1 MNLTG
6 FALNN
11 ARVTALIV
19 AMLAIAG
26 VALFANFPSK
36 EDPEVT
42 VREAVVSAYFPGMS
56 PERVENLIT
65 RKLEKEIR
73 RIPEVKKIKSSSK
86 TGVAIIHVVVYDKF
100 FEMEPIWQNLRNKMS
115 EARPS
120 LPQGTVG
127 PFVNSEFGDVNVATV
142 ALTADGFSLEEMRK
156 VARDVRDDLYTIDGI
171 RRVELHGVQRERIYL
186 ETTNARLARYGLSP
200 EELIETLE
208 AQNIILPGG
217 RVEVGGYSVVIEP
230 TGNFDSIEDIRDTV
244 ITIPSTEQ
252 VAYLRDVLSVRRAYE
267 DPPQALAYYEG
278 KPAIVLAVSM
288 QKTGV
293 NVLDFGPR
301 LKTRVEEIVTEL
313 PVGYSLD
320 FATYQAD
327 YVAESVDSVTLNVYE
342 TLGIVLAVVMLC
354 LGWRTGLIVGSI
366 VPLTMLVSLVF
377 MSALDIELQR
387 VSLATMIIALG
398 LLVDN
403 GIVIAEDIG
412 RRMAEGASRP
422 EAAMGTGKQLA
433 LPLLTSSLTTI
444 LAFIPLMLATDSS
457 GEYMRSMS
465 LVILIALLSS
475 WMLAMCFTPL
485 LCVWFIGEPKKS
497 PEQTKAKF
505 DGPVFRIYKGFLRLL
520 LRARIAFVIG
530 LAGAM
535 AGGFLLLAQV
545 PQQFFP
551 ESSRNQF
558 YIYLDLPNGATT
570 KATDETVH
578 DVIGWLGD
586 ETVNPEVRSNV
597 AYVGYGGPRFFVPL
611 APRDEDPHV
620 AFILITV
627 DSAESVTPV
636 LSRARAYLADKHPE
650 ASGRLKRFFLG
661 NSETGLLEVRVRG
674 RSLDGVAG
682 LGKQVEAA
690 LRDIPGVIDLHNNW
704 ENRIT
709 KVLVKIDQVRARRAG
724 VTSEEIATS
733 LNAFFSGGRVTAY
746 REDDQVIPIVM
757 RAADAERTNMDRLR
771 SIEVYSPSGGHSVL
785 LSEVADFLPV
795 NQYSRIE
802 RYNLKRTVTIQ
813 AKHSWLQ
820 ATELLQAVQPAIDEL
835 EAELPAGYS
844 IEFGGEPEDAAK
856 GQAALMEFVPHC
868 LALIV
873 LILVWQFNSFA
884 KPIIIFITI
893 PLSFIGA
900 ALGLLAT
907 GAFLGFMAMLGF
919 LSLAGIII
927 NNAIV
932 LLDQIKVEIEGGATP
947 YDAVIN
953 ASVSRLQPVMMTTLT
968 TILGLLPLMIP
979 ADPLFFAMAVVM
991 AAGMSLGTILT
1002 LATVPV
1008 LYTLFHGVKI
1018 PSGTP
1023 AAPPAVKAPA
1033 PSPAAA
1039 E

>member
-11 ARVTALIV
+11 TRLTALVV

-26 VALFANFPSK
+26 VLLFLNYPSK

-42 VREAVVSAYFPGMS
+42 VREAVVAAYFPGMS

-86 TGVAIIHVVVYDKF
+86 TGVSIIHVVVYDRF
-100 FEMEPIWQNLRNKMS
+100 FEMEPIWQNLRNKMA
-115 EARPS
+115 EARPQ
-120 LPQGTVG
+120 LPRGAIG
-127 PFVNSEFGDVNVATV
+127 PFVNSDFGDVNVATV
-142 ALTADGFSLEEMRK
+142 ALTANGFSFEEMRK
-156 VARDVRDDLYTIDGI
+156 VARDIRDELYAVDGI

-200 EELIETLE
+200 EELIATLE

-217 RVEVGGYSVVIEP
+217 RVEVGGYGVVIEP
-230 TGNFDSIEDIRDTV
+230 SGNFDSIDDIRDTV
-244 ITIPSTEQ
+244 ITIPATEQ
-252 VAYLRDVLSVRRAYE
+252 VAYLRDVLNVRRAYE
-267 DPPQALAYYEG
+267 DPPQALAYYNGE
-278 KPAIVLAVSM
+278 PAIVLAVSM

-301 LKTRVEEIVTEL
+301 IKEKIAEIEAEL
-313 PVGYSLD
+313 PVGYALD

-327 YVAESVDSVTLNVYE
+327 YVAESVEGVTLNVYE
-342 TLGIVLAVVMLC
+342 TLGIVLAMVMLF

-366 VPLTMLVSLVF
+366 VPLTMLVSLVL
-377 MSALDIELQR
+377 MSVFGIELQR

-412 RRMAEGASRP
+412 RRMAEGASRR
-422 EAAMGTGKQLA
+422 EAALGTGQQLS

-444 LAFIPLMLATDSS
+444 LAFMPLMLASDSS

-465 LVILIALLSS
+465 LVILIALMTS
-475 WMLAMCFTPL
+475 WLLAMCFTPL
-485 LCVWFIGEPKKS
+485 LCVWFMGQPKQT
-497 PEQTKAKF
+497 PEQVKAAF
-505 DGPVFRIYKGFLRLL
+505 DGRVYRIYKAFLRLL
-520 LRARIAFVIG
+520 LRARIPFVGAVAAG
-530 LAGAM
+530 LV
-535 AGGFLLLAQV
+535 GGFILLGQV

-570 KATDETVH
+570 KATDATVR
-578 DVIGWLGD
+578 DVVEWLGD
-586 ETVNPEVRSNV
+586 ETVNPEVVANV

-620 AFILITV
+620 AFVLVTV
-627 DSAESVTPV
+627 TDAAAVDVVQE
-636 LSRARAYLADKHPE
+636 RARSYLAETHPE
-650 ASGRLKRFFLG
+650 ALGRLKKFFLG

-674 RSLDGVAG
+674 RDLDTVAAF
-682 LGKQVEAA
+682 GKDVEAA
-690 LRDIPGVIDLHNNW
+690 LRAIPGAIDVHNNW
-704 ENRIT
+704 ENRTT
-709 KVLVKIDQVRARRAG
+709 KIQVKIDQTRARRAG
-724 VTSEEIATS
+724 VTSKEIAQS
-733 LNAFFSGGRVTAY
+733 LNAFFSGGTVTAY
-746 REDDQVIPIVM
+746 REGDQVIPIVL
-757 RAADAERTNMDRLR
+757 RAADAERTNLDRLR
-771 SIEVYSPSGGHSVL
+771 SIEVYSESGGHSVL
-785 LSEVADFLPV
+785 LSDVADFVPV

-802 RYNLKRTVTIQ
+802 RYNLKRTVTVQ

-820 ATELLQAVQPAIDEL
+820 AIELVQALEPALAEI
-835 EAELPAGYS
+835 EAKLPAGYS
-844 IEFGGEPEDAAK
+844 IEIGGEPEDAAK
-856 GQAALMEFVPHC
+856 GQDALFEFVPHC

-873 LILVWQFNSFA
+873 LLLVWQFNSFA
-884 KPIIIFITI
+884 KPAIIFITI
-893 PLSFIGA
+893 PLSFVGA
-900 ALGLLAT
+900 AIGLLAT
-907 GAFLGFMAMLGF
+907 GAFMGFMAMLGF

-932 LLDQIKVEIEGGATP
+932 LLDQIQVEIDDGATP

-953 ASVSRLQPVMMTTLT
+953 ASVSRFQPVMMTTLT
-968 TILGLLPLMIP
+968 TILGLLPLMLP
-979 ADPLFFAMAVVM
+979 PDPLFFAMAVVI
-991 AAGMSLGTILT
+991 AAGLSVGTILT

-1018 PSGTP
+1018 PRGDSAAASP
-1023 AAPPAVKAPA
+1023 ALAPA
-1033 PSPAAA
+1033 

>member
-11 ARVTALIV
+11 TRLTALVV
-19 AMLAIAG
+19 AMLAVAG
-26 VALFANFPSK
+26 VLLFMNFPSK

-42 VREAVVSAYFPGMS
+42 VREAVVAAYFPGMA

-65 RKLEKEIR
+65 RKLEKQIR
-73 RIPEVKKIKSSSK
+73 LIPEVKKIKSSSK
-86 TGVAIIHVVVYDKF
+86 TGVSIIHVVVYDKF
-100 FEMEPIWQNLRNKMS
+100 FEMEPIWQNLRNKMAES
-115 EARPS
+115 RPS
-120 LPQGTVG
+120 LPQGTIG
-127 PFVNSEFGDVNVATV
+127 PFVNSDFGDVNVATV
-142 ALTADGFSLEEMRK
+142 ALTAGGFSLQEMRK
-156 VARDVRDDLYTIDGI
+156 VARDVRDDLYAVEGI
-171 RRVELHGVQRERIYL
+171 RRVELHGVQRERVFL

-200 EELIETLE
+200 EALIATLE

-244 ITIPSTEQ
+244 ITIPASEQ
-252 VAYLRDVLSVRRAYE
+252 VAYLRDILSVRRAYE
-267 DPPQALAYYEG
+267 DPPQSLAYYNG
-278 KPAIVLAVSM
+278 KQAIVLAVSM

-301 LKTRVEEIVTEL
+301 LKARVAEIEADL
-313 PVGYSLD
+313 PIGYALD

-327 YVAESVDSVTLNVYE
+327 YVKESVDGVTLNVYE
-342 TLGIVLAVVMLC
+342 TLGIVLAMVMLF

-377 MSALDIELQR
+377 MSAFGIELQR

-412 RRMAEGASRP
+412 RRMAEGASRR
-422 EAAMGTGKQLA
+422 EAALGTGRQLS

-444 LAFIPLMLATDSS
+444 LAFMPLMLASDSS

-465 LVILIALLSS
+465 LVVLIALMSS
-475 WMLAMCFTPL
+475 WVLAMCFTPL
-485 LCVWFIGEPKKS
+485 LCVWFMGKPKTT
-497 PEQTKAKF
+497 PEQIKAAF
-505 DGPVFRIYKGFLRLL
+505 DSPVYRVYKSFLRLL
-520 LRARIAFVIG
+520 LRARILFVVAVAAG
-530 LAGAM
+530 LV
-535 AGGFLLLAQV
+535 GGFTLLAQV

-570 KATDETVH
+570 KATDGTVR
-578 DVIGWLGD
+578 DVIAWLGD
-586 ETVNPEVRSNV
+586 ATVNPEVVSNV

-620 AFILITV
+620 AFVLVTV
-627 DSAESVTPV
+627 TGAEAVDPV
-636 LSRARAYLADKHPE
+636 QARARGYLAANHPE
-650 ASGRLKRFFLG
+650 ALGRLKKFFLG
-661 NSETGLLEVRVRG
+661 NSETGLLEMRVRG
-674 RSLDGVAG
+674 RELDTVAN
-682 LGKQVEAA
+682 LGKAVEAA
-690 LRDIPGVIDLHNNW
+690 LRAIPGAIDVHNNW

-709 KVLVKIDQVRARRAG
+709 KILVEIDQVRARRAG
-724 VTSEEIATS
+724 VTSEEIARS
-733 LNAFFSGGRVTAY
+733 LNAFFSGGTVTAY
-746 REDDQVIPIVM
+746 REGDQVIPIVL

-771 SIEVYSPSGGHSVL
+771 SIEVYAENGGHSVL
-785 LSEVADFLPV
+785 LSEVADFRPV

-820 ATELLQAVQPAIDEL
+820 AAELLQAAQPALQQI

-844 IEFGGEPEDAAK
+844 IEVGGEPEDAAK
-856 GQAALMEFVPHC
+856 GEAALFEFVPHC

-873 LILVWQFNSFA
+873 LLLVWQFNSFA
-884 KPIIIFITI
+884 KPAIIFITI

-900 ALGLLAT
+900 AIGLLAT
-907 GAFLGFMAMLGF
+907 GAFMGFMAMLGF

-932 LLDQIKVEIEGGATP
+932 LLDQIQVEIDQGATP
-947 YDAVIN
+947 YDAVIT
-953 ASVSRLQPVMMTTLT
+953 ASVSRFQPVMMTTLT

-979 ADPLFFAMAVVM
+979 PDPLFFAMAVVI
-991 AAGMSLGTILT
+991 AAGLSVGTLLT

-1008 LYTLFHGVKI
+1008 LYTLFHRVEI
-1018 PSGTP
+1018 PRGADAARP
-1023 AAPPAVKAPA
+1023 ALVPA
-1033 PSPAAA
+1033 